1 MKQKHGEKECNMRLT
16 TRRYGCV
23 KTNYANLIN
32 TYSKLT
38 NMTSSY
44 STLGNMMDSY
54 SKLANLIRICSN
66 FKPNIHHLLR
76 LLKCYSNFVNVIRI

>member
-16 TRRYGCV
+16 TRRYG
-23 KTNYANLIN
+23 
-32 TYSKLT
+32 YSKLT